1 MKLVNSR
8 AWENEMRKLKPGSR
22 KTVHYQSEPNL
33 SGSGSDDDYGFLQP
47 PKLPP
52 PPIPPL
58 PSLPYTQQLLQE
70 QAKQKY
76 WKNIQNQLYEFYNQH
91 QNSSSRMP
99 DAKMQRETAN
109 NNCSMVT
116 KAAAKENQNQQN
128 FAIRSSQTGKLSSTR
143 HTVGVQSSCG
153 LDRNWI
159 TYQDSACSSSDC
171 SDLDQ
176 VFVVEEE
183 SSSSEED
190 CQRKFKEL
198 CVKCLIRHF
207 NNQPTFCQHASMSRV
222 SYF

>member
-8 AWENEMRKLKPGSR
+8 AWENEMKKLRPGSR

-47 PKLPP
+47 PKIPP
-52 PPIPPL
+52 PPVPP
-58 PSLPYTQQLLQE
+58 LPYTQQLMQE

-91 QNSSSRMP
+91 QTSSRMP
-99 DAKMQRETAN
+99 SSRLPPETAN
-109 NNCSMVT
+109 NNSMVT

-128 FAIRSSQTGKLSSTR
+128 VAIRTSLTGKLSPPSQ
-143 HTVGVQSSCG
+143 TVGLQSSSG
-153 LDRNWI
+153 SDRNWI
-159 TYQDSACSSSDC
+159 TCPDSVSSSSDC

-183 SSSSEED
+183 DSSSEEE
-190 CQRKFKEL
+190 CQRKLKEL

-222 SYF
+222 SFLK